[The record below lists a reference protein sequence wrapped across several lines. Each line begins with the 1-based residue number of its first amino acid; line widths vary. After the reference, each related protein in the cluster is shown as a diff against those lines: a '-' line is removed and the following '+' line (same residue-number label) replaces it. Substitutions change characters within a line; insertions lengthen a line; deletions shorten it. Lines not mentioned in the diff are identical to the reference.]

1 MKKITIIF
9 ILVSLFCN
17 SSILAQNDTIPEKQK
32 KKRDLPSI
40 VTDRPDA
47 TESSSTVPMGTLQI
61 ESGFIFESE
70 RDHDTTYNNWGI
82 GTTLLRYG
90 VWDNFELRLGS
101 YYQISEAKYGL
112 PSVDSIAN
120 DDGLGPIVAGF
131 KVYVINEKGIRPEI
145 SILADITLRHV
156 GSPDLTPTFSYPTAK
171 IAVSHTLAEWA
182 SLGYNVGFAYD
193 GEKADG
199 FFVYSVVMGFS
210 LAEKWGMFVEGFG
223 HFDHGNYPNHILDGG
238 FTYLLRNNL
247 QLDISGGYGLTSVVN
262 AYYISTGFSW
272 RIPR

>member
-1 MKKITIIF
+1 MKKITILF
-9 ILVSLFCN
+9 ILVSIVCN
-17 SSILAQNDTIPEKQK
+17 YSIIAQNDTVPEKQK

-70 RDHDTTYNNWGI
+70 RDHDTTFNNWGI

-101 YYQISEAKYGL
+101 YYQISEAKYPV
-112 PSVDSIAN
+112 PSGDTTLS

-145 SILADITLRHV
+145 SILADITLRHL
-156 GSPDLTPTFSYPTAK
+156 GIRQLKPALT
-171 IAVSHTLAEWA
+171 
-182 SLGYNVGFAYD
+182 
-193 GEKADG
+193 
-199 FFVYSVVMGFS
+199 
-210 LAEKWGMFVEGFG
+210 
-223 HFDHGNYPNHILDGG
+223 
-238 FTYLLRNNL
+238 
-247 QLDISGGYGLTSVVN
+247 
-262 AYYISTGFSW
+262 
-272 RIPR
+272 